1 MGRAGRKR
9 KAGVARDR
17 TGKSRGEGPEQ
28 AMAIA
33 LAQPHRRWSK
43 TPRDALLGYPLGRL
57 LLAGYITDKQH
68 EAGQRWVTVVR
79 RYAALIGFPRETP
92 DAPNVELISSGV
104 SCAADPDAKVILALR
119 RDYNDCYAVLEQVGR
134 DTRTGRGP
142 LRVCRQI
149 CVQEID
155 EAILWPHRIGDLRIG
170 LNALVRA
177 LK

>member
-28 AMAIA
+28 AIAIA

-92 DAPNVELISSGV
+92 DAPNWVCPTCRRTHLHRAGRACTSALCRDALVERDPEPAGGTILDREFQQEIEAVRDSISAWRQQARSGV
-104 SCAADPDAKVILALR
+104 R
-119 RDYNDCYAVLEQVGR
+119 
-134 DTRTGRGP
+134 
-142 LRVCRQI
+142 
-149 CVQEID
+149 
-155 EAILWPHRIGDLRIG
+155 
-170 LNALVRA
+170 
-177 LK
+177 